1 MMPLGTPHAVSAGGM
16 PERPTVFVVD
26 DDLPLRTALARLLGS
41 VGLQAQTFAVAE
53 DFLQAVDPERPGCLL
68 LDVRMPGLSGLD
80 LQRGLAG
87 RGYDLPV
94 IFLTAHADVALT
106 VRAMKAGALDVFTK
120 PFDDQTLLDAVQ
132 HALERDRQRREEL
145 ARTLALRDRYD
156 TLTSREREVMS
167 LVVTGRLNKQIASEL
182 GTSEKTVK
190 AQRGHVM
197 HKMRAQ
203 SVAGLVRMADR
214 LEAFARDR
222 RATRRYRYLISSTSF
237 PSSLKTSSSAI
248 CRAISTPRPPGRRP
262 ISARC
267 SVAARRSA
275 GSSDRAA
282 WGMPARSKPEPGSR
296 K

>member
-1 MMPLGTPHAVSAGGM
+1 MMSIGTAHAISPGEM
-16 PERPTVFVVD
+16 PGRPTVFVVD

-41 VGLQAQTFAVAE
+41 VGLAAQTFAVAE

-132 HALERDRQRREEL
+132 HALERDRLYREEL
-145 ARTLALRDRYD
+145 ARTLALRERYD

-214 LEAFARDR
+214 LDAFARDR
-222 RATRRYRYLISSTSF
+222 RA
-237 PSSLKTSSSAI
+237 
-248 CRAISTPRPPGRRP
+248 
-262 ISARC
+262 
-267 SVAARRSA
+267 
-275 GSSDRAA
+275 
-282 WGMPARSKPEPGSR
+282 SR
-296 K
+296 LERQPD